1 MVHCM
6 LSIDMK
12 NLLTML
18 MRGFLI
24 PAVVDEEIVKY
35 LIHVDVKDPINQ
47 LQLFKMDFGLEVKVQ
62 VID

>member
-1 MVHCM
+1 
-6 LSIDMK
+6 
-12 NLLTML
+12 ML